1 MKNNIIIAGVPRAG
15 KSTLSHLLSTRYGY
29 QHISMD
35 TIIAG
40 FEKCFPET
48 GVNTYQGLSSMDTL
62 RVISGKMAPFV
73 RAMLDS
79 AEYDEFE
86 PGMVL
91 DMYQL
96 LPEDYD
102 KYIRGANCEIIYLI
116 TSDVTPEER
125 FLIQKKYDT
134 EKDYTFYKSDEE
146 LRAGAGYIVEQSK
159 LMKEQCE
166 KYHIPYYET
175 AHDRDKVIQ
184 KLIDEQIESPSR
196 GGKLTGSHFRA
207 VVFDLFETLITEWG
221 HEKYTKRQMCND
233 LGIDKDR
240 FDVFWKEK
248 EEERY
253 LGKIDFKGSILYA
266 GSKLGEK
273 IDSETLSYVL
283 NRRIAAKA
291 TCFEQNDTEIFHM
304 LETIKKL
311 GLRTAIVSNCSSE
324 EVKVIRESELYK
336 YFDEV
341 VLSYEVHMKKPDC
354 SIYEETARRLG
365 VEPEDCI
372 FVGDGGSNELQG
384 AKNAGMKAIQAKWY
398 TNRFPQKRE
407 TIEDFPVAES
417 PLEVVP
423 FLHK

>member
-166 KYHIPYYET
+166 KYQIPYYET
-175 AHDRDKVIQ
+175 APDRDKVIQ
-184 KLIDEQIESPSR
+184 KLLDEQIEGSLR
-196 GGKLTGSHFRA
+196 GKKDGISH
-207 VVFDLFETLITEWG
+207 E
-221 HEKYTKRQMCND
+221 NP
-233 LGIDKDR
+233 
-240 FDVFWKEK
+240 
-248 EEERY
+248 
-253 LGKIDFKGSILYA
+253 
-266 GSKLGEK
+266 
-273 IDSETLSYVL
+273 L
-283 NRRIAAKA
+283 NREKRKSLR
-291 TCFEQNDTEIFHM
+291 EQGVPEIF
-304 LETIKKL
+304 T
-311 GLRTAIVSNCSSE
+311 G
-324 EVKVIRESELYK
+324 
-336 YFDEV
+336 D
-341 VLSYEVHMKKPDC
+341 
-354 SIYEETARRLG
+354 SI
-365 VEPEDCI
+365 
-372 FVGDGGSNELQG
+372 
-384 AKNAGMKAIQAKWY
+384 
-398 TNRFPQKRE
+398 
-407 TIEDFPVAES
+407 
-417 PLEVVP
+417 
-423 FLHK
+423 